1 MSDEDVELT
10 YEELGEFQNIPKEL
24 RQRDQWLYWNA
35 SSDKPRKP
43 LDSPAA
49 NYGAAWSD
57 PDEWMPFSEAV
68 NGSKMV
74 DAAGIGY
81 VNAIDNDDYARGL
94 YGVIDLDGCVD
105 EEGHP
110 KEWLPSLQ
118 PFFDRDAYMEFSPSG
133 EGIHIPIAGLEPP
146 EWWTDQHF
154 SDDEH
159 EGVEVLTNKFSTFTG
174 DMLKNAGEEVVDYGE
189 WLDEWLVEAYQAVTG
204 EDPLEQQAGEIDPN
218 DAPDNSVAGQ
228 PGDREEWLTA
238 EVAEEALEHIDPDVS
253 YDTWRDIGMG
263 LANHFGSASGG
274 SLFKSWSRSGRKWDS
289 DAERQAER
297 IINDASNYN
306 YGIGTVVKHA
316 KGGGWDASAAAREA
330 LAAKP
335 RSDGGT
341 TTQSGSSD
349 TASPETTTSPGSDWT
364 LSPTNIINLAV
375 DDPFHPLD
383 RDEDGNLTGG
393 VQSINSSQKANY
405 TWNLAKKTDNDK
417 VLAQFKGPIYA
428 YENGVW
434 RDDDNNR
441 LRNIA
446 YRALGD
452 SAYSSRVVS
461 ELEDRVRKDR
471 TKDPEELG
479 APEETILTK
488 SGLLHL
494 RDRDVEPVK
503 PEHYALSKIP
513 TEYDSDAECPTWK
526 EFLEESVPE
535 EAERKKLQEYAG
547 YTLWHHQ
554 QQFGKAM
561 FFVGPTDSGKG
572 TTLKAIKKVIGTDNT
587 ASESLHD
594 LIQTG
599 WGTAQLFGNIAN
611 IRNEVTPSGL
621 NNIQVF
627 KELTGGEDEIS
638 AEFKG
643 QDKFDF
649 VVTQKFLF
657 STNEIPTVESADE
670 AFYNRLLFVEFPNT
684 VPPEEQDKELLDKL
698 AAERSGILNWMLDG
712 LNRLLEQGQFTAERS
727 INGKKEMCDAF
738 GGVLDRFTHNCL
750 MVTGN
755 SEDCVKKA
763 DLHDLAQ
770 AYADDIDKEPEWD
783 TQTAFSRKM
792 GNQRG
797 VMPGQKKIDG
807 KNNKVF
813 KGVRVKPETVYRYG
827 MEEDLTAVTSG
838 EEDAVNSGLG
848 GFGDDVRPGYDSTT
862 SSDERDIA
870 DEQQSEQT
878 PNAEGDRDETNS
890 DSLEGEPLGPHIVQY
905 VRENQKGREGVPRD
919 ELVETLTDRGAAEQT
934 IDHWIDKCSSRGD
947 ISEPKEDVFRA

>member
-1 MSDEDVELT
+1 
-10 YEELGEFQNIPKEL
+10 
-24 RQRDQWLYWNA
+24 
-35 SSDKPRKP
+35 
-43 LDSPAA
+43 
-49 NYGAAWSD
+49 
-57 PDEWMPFSEAV
+57 
-68 NGSKMV
+68 MV
-74 DAAGIGY
+74 DEAGIGY
-81 VNAIDNDDYARGL
+81 VTAKDNDDYARGL
-94 YGVIDLDGCVD
+94 YGVLDLDGCVD
-105 EEGHP
+105 EDGRP
-110 KEWLPSLQ
+110 KDWLPSLQ
-118 PFFDRDAYMEFSPSG
+118 PFFDRDAYIEYSPSG
-133 EGIHIPIAGLEPP
+133 GGIHIPIAGLEAP
-146 EWWTDQHF
+146 EWWSDQHF
-154 SDDEH
+154 SAEEH
-159 EGVEVLTNKFSTFTG
+159 EGVEALTNKFCTFTG
-174 DMLKNAGEEVVDYGE
+174 DRLKNAGEDVVDYGE
-189 WLDEWLVEAYQAVTG
+189 WVDEWLLEAYKAITG
-204 EDPLEQQAGEIDPN
+204 EDPLDSEPDVN
-218 DAPDNSVAGQ
+218 HDDAPASSSAGQ
-228 PGDREEWLTA
+228 PGDRDEWLD
-238 EVAEEALEHIDPDVS
+238 EDVAKEALDKIDPDVA
-253 YDTWRDIGMG
+253 YDTWKDIGMA
-263 LANHFGSASGG
+263 LANHFGTSRGE
-274 SLFKSWSRSGRKWDS
+274 SLFKQWSRSGRKWDS
-289 DAERQAER
+289 DAEKQSER
-297 IINDASNYN
+297 IINDASGYN
-306 YGIGTVVKHA
+306 YDVGTLVYHA
-316 KGGGWDASAAAREA
+316 TNHGWDASSAAREA
-330 LAAKP
+330 IST

-341 TTQSGSSD
+341 ATQQASTSSD
-349 TASPETTTSPGSDWT
+349 QSSPQSPETTTSPGSDWT
-364 LSPTNIINLAV
+364 LSPTDVINLAV

-393 VQSINSSQKANY
+393 VQSINTSQKANY
-405 TWNLAKKTDNDK
+405 TWNLAKKTGNDK
-417 VLAQFKGPIYA
+417 VLAQFKGPVYA
-428 YENGVW
+428 YDDGVW

-441 LRNIA
+441 LRNVA

-452 SAYSSRVVS
+452 SAYSKRVVK

-494 RDRDVEPVK
+494 RDRDIEPVK
-503 PEHYALSKIP
+503 PEHYALAKIP
-513 TEYDSDAECPTWK
+513 TEYDPSAECPTWE

-572 TTLKAIKKVIGTDNT
+572 TTLKAIKKVIGTENT

-594 LIQTG
+594 LIQTR

-684 VPPEEQDKELLDKL
+684 VPPEEQDKDLLDKL

-750 MVTGN
+750 MITGN
-755 SEDCVKKA
+755 SDDCVKKA

-797 VMPGQKKIDG
+797 VTPGQKKIDG
-807 KNNKVF
+807 QNNKVF

-827 MEEDLTAVTSG
+827 MEDDLTAVTSD
-838 EEDAVNSGLG
+838 EEDGVNSGLG
-848 GFGDDVRPGYDSTT
+848 GFGDDVRPGYDSTA
-862 SSDERDIA
+862 SDDEA
-870 DEQQSEQT
+870 DTVDDDPDQQ
-878 PNAEGDRDETNS
+878 PDHDDDRDEAGD

-919 ELVETLTDRGAAEQT
+919 ELTEALADRGAAEMT
-934 IDHWIDKCSSRGD
+934 IEHWCR
-947 ISEPKEDVFRA
+947 